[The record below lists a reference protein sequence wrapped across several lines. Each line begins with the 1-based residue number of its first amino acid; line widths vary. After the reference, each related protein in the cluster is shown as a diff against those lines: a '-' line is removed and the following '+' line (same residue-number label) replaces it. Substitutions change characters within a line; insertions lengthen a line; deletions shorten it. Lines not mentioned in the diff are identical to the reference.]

1 MDTNIYNSDIKLYNR
16 DKLNLG
22 LKFLGK
28 KSIEITD
35 NTTDATHKY
44 DYSIYELTG
53 DFDYIRIGKKSLENG
68 NEIINFIDPNGGPM
82 MKLNNFVIGNN
93 TNKLFYIKEV
103 INYKEIESIELMLNN
118 LYKFEIY
125 ELVDG
130 SYVKK
135 EFPKIF
141 KQKEVKELLDS
152 SDFIKDEKT
161 GKYKIDVDVYD
172 VNDNHLSSEQVETII
187 NDIKNYNVY
196 TNINGEITLKLS
208 SSLYK
213 KKISLVSIDFS
224 DFDLDND
231 LNKYVLKKSTYYTEE
246 NEQPSN
252 YTFSFDN
259 KAYYITNKLTFNLY
273 FGTIDNDNHLQLIYW
288 EFLNS

>member
-16 DKLNLG
+16 NNLNLG
-22 LKFLGK
+22 LKFLDK

-35 NTTDATHKY
+35 NTADATHKY

-141 KQKEVKELLDS
+141 KQKEVKELLDI

-172 VNDNHLSSEQVETII
+172 VNDNHLSSEQVETKI
-187 NDIKNYNVY
+187 NNINNYNVY
-196 TNINGEITLKLS
+196 TNINGETTLKLS
-208 SSLYK
+208 SQLYK

-231 LNKYVLKKSTYYTEE
+231 LNKYVLKKSTYYTED
-246 NEQPSN
+246 NEQLSN
-252 YTFSFDN
+252 YKT
-259 KAYYITNKLTFNLY
+259 YYITSKLTFNLY

>member
-1 MDTNIYNSDIKLYNR
+1 
-16 DKLNLG
+16 
-22 LKFLGK
+22 
-28 KSIEITD
+28 
-35 NTTDATHKY
+35 
-44 DYSIYELTG
+44 
-53 DFDYIRIGKKSLENG
+53 
-68 NEIINFIDPNGGPM
+68 M

-141 KQKEVKELLDS
+141 KQKEVKELLDV
-152 SDFIKDEKT
+152 SDFIKDENT
-161 GKYKIDVDVYD
+161 GKYKINVDVYD

-187 NDIKNYNVY
+187 NDINNYNVY
-196 TNINGEITLKLS
+196 TNINGETTLKLS

-224 DFDLDND
+224 DFNLDNN
-231 LNKYVLKKSTYYTEE
+231 LNKYVLKKSTYYTED
-246 NEQPSN
+246 NEQLSN

>member
-22 LKFLGK
+22 LKFLDK
-28 KSIEITD
+28 KSIEIND

-68 NEIINFIDPNGGPM
+68 NEIINFIDPNGGPK
-82 MKLNNFVIGNN
+82 MKLNNFVIGND

-141 KQKEVKELLDS
+141 KQKEVKELLDI

-172 VNDNHLSSEQVETII
+172 VNDNHLSSERVETII
-187 NDIKNYNVY
+187 NDINNYRMLSCPCIYKPRGIKIFIPYYLY
-196 TNINGEITLKLS
+196 TSDTINAS
-208 SSLYK
+208 C
-213 KKISLVSIDFS
+213 
-224 DFDLDND
+224 
-231 LNKYVLKKSTYYTEE
+231 VL
-246 NEQPSN
+246 
-252 YTFSFDN
+252 
-259 KAYYITNKLTFNLY
+259 L
-273 FGTIDNDNHLQLIYW
+273 
-288 EFLNS
+288 

>member
-22 LKFLGK
+22 LKFLDK

-68 NEIINFIDPNGGPM
+68 NEIINFIDPNGGPK
-82 MKLNNFVIGNN
+82 MKLNNFVIGND

-141 KQKEVKELLDS
+141 KQKEVKELLDI

-172 VNDNHLSSEQVETII
+172 VNDNHLSSEKVETII
-187 NDIKNYNVY
+187 NDI
-196 TNINGEITLKLS
+196 NGETTLKLS

-246 NEQPSN
+246 NEQLSN

-259 KAYYITNKLTFNLY
+259 KTYYITSKLTFNLY

>member
-16 DKLNLG
+16 DNLNLG
-22 LKFLGK
+22 LKFLDK

-125 ELVDG
+125 ELADG

-141 KQKEVKELLDS
+141 KQKEVKELLD
-152 SDFIKDEKT
+152 
-161 GKYKIDVDVYD
+161 V
-172 VNDNHLSSEQVETII
+172 
-187 NDIKNYNVY
+187 
-196 TNINGEITLKLS
+196 
-208 SSLYK
+208 
-213 KKISLVSIDFS
+213 S

-231 LNKYVLKKSTYYTEE
+231 LNKYVLKKSTYYTED
-246 NEQPSN
+246 NEQLSN

-259 KAYYITNKLTFNLY
+259 KAYYITSKLTFNLY